1 MGIDREVA
9 GSQILVGDER
19 RFKSMP
25 WSEIKMDF
33 PLWSVA
39 CWEDWVTSVKAQPS
53 DVIKH

>member
-39 CWEDWVTSVKAQPS
+39 C
-53 DVIKH
+53 